1 MNLKWGQGLL
11 VAATLSVAGL
21 LAGCADGDG
30 SDDLIKIIEGG
41 GGGGGGSDDFCV
53 ANPQSVLDGVQ
64 CSVTTLVDDLAGILA
79 GTPLENF
86 VQCIDP
92 LGNDVVEGP
101 DSVLNTLLAA
111 LAEQN
116 PDPSD
121 FQAALADLAQALA
134 SLGTNLPAALQ
145 ALGGDPEAIAYCN
158 GGPPPGGGGGIPL
171 DPDQLSGLCAIPT
184 IGPGLIGALGGTCP

>member
-1 MNLKWGQGLL
+1 MSEKMLRGVLLGGLC
-11 VAATLSVAGL
+11 AAVMMLG
-21 LAGCADGDG
+21 GCADDGDSG
-30 SDDLIKIIEGG
+30 LGG
-41 GGGGGGSDDFCV
+41 GGPGDPGGGSDDFCV

-64 CSVTTLVDDLAGILA
+64 CSVTTLVDDLALILE
-79 GTPLENF
+79 GTPLEDF
-86 VQCIDP
+86 IQCLDP
-92 LGNDVVEGP
+92 LGNDVIEGP

-145 ALGGDPEAIAYCN
+145 ALGGDPDAIAYCN
-158 GGPPPGGGGGIPL
+158 GGPPPDGGGGIPL